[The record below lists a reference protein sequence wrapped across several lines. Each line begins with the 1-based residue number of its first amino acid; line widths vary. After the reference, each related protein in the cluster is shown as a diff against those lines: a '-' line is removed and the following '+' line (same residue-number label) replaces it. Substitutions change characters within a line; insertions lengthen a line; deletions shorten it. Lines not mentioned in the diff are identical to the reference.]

1 MARRTRHGATP
12 APAQSPTPGPTAPT
26 NPHHRSSPPTPVDL
40 VAELHLVSTMRG
52 LSPDVLLLLEF
63 GLDDDVTVL
72 PLTLHQAHQLHT
84 ALDKLLTTAAA

>member
-1 MARRTRHGATP
+1 
-12 APAQSPTPGPTAPT
+12 
-26 NPHHRSSPPTPVDL
+26 
-40 VAELHLVSTMRG
+40 MRG